1 MKPLNHKERTSVYL
15 KFLGMY
21 LLTILLTGTLIYLTA
36 FRIPDK
42 SSDLT
47 HTQLK
52 QQQLFIQRMDSLMSL
67 MTALE
72 TVKEEVVWSEHVKR
86 ITSLLVDME
95 QTFLDPKTAHPIY
108 EKVLI
113 SFQFW
118 AQDKEKVWEARTE
131 TVKLAEK
138 LEEAESKEGGGS
150 EEELD
155 AAQKQLQKNSTLAG
169 NILNEINTIKG
180 FNRRR
185 DREKIEAG
193 LNRIRNLADR
203 IQE

>member
-52 QQQLFIQRMDSLMSL
+52 QQHLFIQRMDSVMSL

-72 TVKEEVVWSEHVKR
+72 TVQEEVVWSEHVKR